1 MRYFSTFALVFL
13 IYLLASCSD
22 LYISIHESSEKS
34 ERSVKTKN
42 CVQSEPCQLGNGV
55 RYWMSNAQL
64 KAEEPFEIFIEAP
77 HDMQIQ
83 GAHIEGVS
91 MYMGKIPIFFH
102 EVKTGRW
109 KADAMLGSCNLTEMK
124 WRIVFADN
132 SKLSSSGPAYLFSYR
147 Q

>member
-1 MRYFSTFALVFL
+1 
-13 IYLLASCSD
+13 
-22 LYISIHESSEKS
+22 
-34 ERSVKTKN
+34 
-42 CVQSEPCQLGNGV
+42 
-55 RYWMSNAQL
+55 MSNAQL